1 MTAHA
6 VIAPSSLARI
16 VQCPGSFVLCKPYAD
31 VQTDASR
38 EGTVAHH
45 VAMVFAIASGRDG
58 ITPNSGCGI
67 LPQVGDTLIG
77 LGPEFEG
84 VRVDQEMIEG
94 AKMYAEALEGFAG
107 NPEQTINIPRIHPM
121 LCFGT
126 PDFWQYSKNTRTL
139 RITDYKYGHAYVEVF
154 ENYQLIA
161 YAAGILDKL
170 AAEGVLLEFE
180 TIVEFMI
187 VQPRCYSADSPVR
200 TWTTSTSNLRV
211 LINVAHDRVADAL
224 GPNPE
229 CVTGP
234 ECLHCDAR
242 VNCDT
247 ASRAGA
253 SLVQFAGRAEA
264 LAQSGADM
272 GVRLN
277 LINAAITMLKA
288 IGSGLE
294 EQIIATL
301 RKGGTVPFFKV
312 DYSKPRETWAK
323 SVAEVKLLGQLCGV
337 VLVKEDYDLTPKQAV
352 KKGIDRAVIDKYAFT
367 PNGAA
372 KLVPDNLSSHARIF
386 KK

>member
-6 VIAPSSLARI
+6 VISPSSLARI
-16 VQCPGSFVLCKPYAD
+16 VQCPGSLVLCKPYED
-31 VQTDASR
+31 VPTDASR
-38 EGTVAHH
+38 EGTAAHE
-45 VAMVFAIASGRDG
+45 VAMQYAMAGTCEYPKPAPPV
-58 ITPNSGCGI
+58 
-67 LPQVGDTLIG
+67 VGDEVL
-77 LGPEFEG
+77 G

-107 NPEQTINIPRIHPM
+107 NPEQTIEIPRVHPT

-126 PDFWQYSKNTRTL
+126 PDFWQYSKTTRTL
-139 RITDYKYGHAYVEVF
+139 RITDYKYGHSYVEVF
-154 ENYQLIA
+154 ENYQLVA

-200 TWTTSTSNLRV
+200 TWTTSAPNLRA
-211 LINVAHDRVADAL
+211 LINLAHAAAEAAL
-224 GPNPE
+224 GPDPQ
-229 CVTGP
+229 CATGP

-242 VNCDT
+242 ANCDT
-247 ASRAGA
+247 ANRAGA
-253 SLVQFAGRAEA
+253 ALVQFAGRAEA

-323 SVAEVKLLGQLCGV
+323 SVAEVKLLGQLSGV
-337 VLVKEDYDLTPKQAV
+337 VLVKDDYDLTPKQAV
-352 KKGIDRAVIDKYAFT
+352 KAGIDRTVIDKYSFT

-372 KLVPDNLSSHARIF
+372 KLVPDKLTTSARIF

>member
-6 VIAPSSLARI
+6 VIAPSSLARL
-16 VQCPGSFVLCKPYAD
+16 VQCPGSLELCKPYAD
-31 VQTDASR
+31 VQTEASR

-45 VAMVFAIASGRDG
+45 VAMCYAVHAGKQTANPPYLPALGDEIDG
-58 ITPNSGCGI
+58 I
-67 LPQVGDTLIG
+67 
-77 LGPEFEG
+77 
-84 VRVDQEMIEG
+84 RVDQEMIDG

-107 NPEQTINIPRIHPM
+107 NPEQTINIPRIHPT

-126 PDFWQYSKNTRTL
+126 PDFWQYAKNTRTL
-139 RITDYKYGHAYVEVF
+139 RITDYKYGHMYVDVF
-154 ENYQLIA
+154 ENYQLMA

-200 TWTTSTSNLRV
+200 TWTTSATNLRTF
-211 LINVAHDRVADAL
+211 INLAATAAELAL
-224 GPNPE
+224 DDNPPTR
-229 CVTGP
+229 TGP

-242 VNCDT
+242 ANCET
-247 ASRAGA
+247 ANRAGSA
-253 SLVQFAGRAEA
+253 LIEFAGRAEA
-264 LAQSGADM
+264 ISQTGADM

-294 EQIIATL
+294 EQIISTL

-323 SVAEVKLLGQLCGV
+323 SVAEVELLGQLSGV
-337 VLVKEDYDLTPKQAV
+337 VLVKKDYDLTPKQAV
-352 KKGIDRAVIDKYAFT
+352 KAGIDRAVIDRYSFT
-367 PNGAA
+367 PNGSAR
-372 KLVPDNLSSHARIF
+372 LVPDKLSSHARIF

>member
-1 MTAHA
+1 MTVHA

-16 VQCPGSFVLCKPYAD
+16 VQCPGSLTLCKPYED
-31 VQTDASR
+31 VETEASR
-38 EGTVAHH
+38 EGVLAHE
-45 VAMVFAIASGRDG
+45 VAMCFALHGG
-58 ITPNSGCGI
+58 GQTGT
-67 LPQVGDTLIG
+67 LPKVGDIHEHG
-77 LGPEFEG
+77 
-84 VRVDQEMIEG
+84 RVDAEMIEG

-107 NPEQTINIPRIHPM
+107 NPEQTINIPRVHPT

-139 RITDYKYGHAYVEVF
+139 RITDYKYGHGYVEVF

-170 AAEGVLLEFE
+170 AAEGVLIEFE

-200 TWTTSTSNLRV
+200 TWTTSAPNLRA
-211 LINVAHDRVADAL
+211 LINLAHNRVAEAL
-224 GPNPE
+224 GPDPA

-242 VNCDT
+242 ANCDT
-247 ASRAGA
+247 ANRAGA
-253 SLVQFAGRAEA
+253 ALVQFAGRAEA
-264 LAQSGADM
+264 LAQNGAEM

-277 LINAAITMLKA
+277 LINAAIVMLKA
-288 IGSGLE
+288 VGSGLE

-323 SVAEVKLLGQLCGV
+323 SVAEVKLLGQLSGV
-337 VLVKEDYDLTPKQAV
+337 VLVKDDFDLTPKQAV
-352 KKGIDRAVIDKYAFT
+352 KAGIDRAVIDKYAFT

-372 KLVPDNLSSHARIF
+372 KLVPDSLVKSAKVFSR
-386 KK
+386 

>member
-1 MTAHA
+1 MSGVHA

-16 VQCPGSFVLCKPYAD
+16 VQCPGSLVLCKPYE
-31 VQTDASR
+31 DAVTPQSR
-38 EGTVAHH
+38 EGTVAHE
-45 VAMVFAIASGRDG
+45 VAMFYAVASGRDG
-58 ITPNSGCGI
+58 IAPDSNCGI
-67 LPQVGDTLIG
+67 LPKVGDEI
-77 LGPEFEG
+77 EG

-107 NPEQTINIPRIHPM
+107 NPEQTINIPRIHPT

-200 TWTTSTSNLRV
+200 TWTTSPTNLRS
-211 LINVAHDRVADAL
+211 LINLAATAAELAL
-224 GPNPE
+224 SDDPPTQ
-229 CVTGP
+229 TGP

-242 VNCDT
+242 ANCDT
-247 ASRAGA
+247 ASRAGSA
-253 SLVQFAGRAEA
+253 LVQFTGRAEA
-264 LAQSGADM
+264 LAQTGADM

-277 LINAAITMLKA
+277 LINAAILMLKA
-288 IGSGLE
+288 VGSGLE

-301 RKGGTVPFFKV
+301 RAGKSVPFFKV

-323 SVAEVKLLGQLCGV
+323 SVAEVKLLGQLSGV
-337 VLVKEDYDLTPKQAV
+337 VLVKDDYDLTPKQAV
-352 KKGIDRAVIDKYAFT
+352 KAGIDRAVIDKYSFT

-372 KLVPDNLSSHARIF
+372 KLVPDKLSTAQRIF
-386 KK
+386 SK

>member
-1 MTAHA
+1 MTVHA

-16 VQCPGSFVLCKPYAD
+16 VQCPGSLTLCQPYEN
-31 VQTDASR
+31 VVTPQSH

-45 VAMVFAIASGRDG
+45 VAMLFAMGAIDVT
-58 ITPNSGCGI
+58 ITK
-67 LPQVGDTLIG
+67 
-77 LGPEFEG
+77 PELNNEIDG
-84 VRVDQEMIEG
+84 VRVDVEMIDG

-107 NPEQTINIPRIHPM
+107 NPEQTIEIPRVHPT

-139 RITDYKYGHAYVEVF
+139 RITDYKYGHGYVEVF

-180 TIVEFMI
+180 TVVEFML

-200 TWTTSTSNLRV
+200 TWTTSAPNLRA
-211 LINVAHDRVADAL
+211 LINLAHNRGADAL

-234 ECLHCDAR
+234 ECLHCPAR
-242 VNCDT
+242 ANCDT
-247 ASRAGA
+247 ANKAA
-253 SLVQFAGRAEA
+253 AALIQFAGRAEA
-264 LAQSGADM
+264 LSQTGAEM

-288 IGSGLE
+288 VGSGLE
-294 EQIIATL
+294 EQVIAML
-301 RKGGTVPFFKV
+301 RKGETVPHFKV

-323 SVAEVKLLGQLCGV
+323 SVAEVKLLGQLSGV
-337 VLVKEDYDLTPKQAV
+337 VLVKDDYDLTPKQAV
-352 KKGIDRAVIDKYAFT
+352 KAGIDRKVIDRYSFT

-372 KLVPDNLSSHARIF
+372 KLVPDKLSTHARIF